1 MESDQSNHKNDVLLE
16 LNFVPTWARRPP
28 GVNPYLQG
36 GTAQASGGQGG
47 RDFSPRHAPRR
58 SERPSGGRR
67 EQRPRRE
74 GPASRAP
81 QERRDFTASAPSRP
95 SRPPREARPE
105 ADLPADIYFIP
116 EKKRLGAVVRLIRD
130 TGRAYPLM
138 DLAGLF
144 LANPENYLIKMEFR
158 KESSG
163 EPKNRF
169 YQCSLCKAVYLDTD
183 RLQNHLLQDHEDE
196 LFDTEE
202 VELEA
207 PNGHFVCVGRC
218 GQSGVLVG
226 PPNHHEFEETVRA
239 LHRARFSHMPYEDYR
254 ARIEMVHDAEL
265 IEQWKAS
272 VRKQKRY
279 RLKGEDGEIKLTRTQ
294 AQQQFI
300 QSKADGY
307 FSGTTRVMIPAGSAR
322 TVGDQAVTQT
332 MRRAWNR
339 ESKHPFTL
347 AIALRPAFKH
357 MGLHLFK
364 VGEGMTF
371 VTSVKP
377 HPVSTAHMIDS
388 IREVIEYLQAHPGC
402 MRQQLV
408 EGLCGEAQSNPEHV
422 ANVLN
427 PLRWLA
433 ERGHVIEFFNGTLS
447 VPSSGS
453 KA

>member
-36 GTAQASGGQGG
+36 GADQVSGGQRG

-58 SERPSGGRR
+58 SDRPGGGRR
-67 EQRPRRE
+67 ERDRRE
-74 GPASRAP
+74 RPGSRAIH
-81 QERRDFTASAPSRP
+81 EKRDFSASASSRP
-95 SRPPREARPE
+95 HREPQPRPE
-105 ADLPADIYFIP
+105 ADLPVDIHFIP

-183 RLQNHLLQDHEDE
+183 HLQSHLLQDHEDE

-218 GQSGVLVG
+218 GLSGVLVG
-226 PPNHHEFEETVRA
+226 PPNHHAFEETVRA
-239 LHRARFSHMPYEDYR
+239 LHRARFSHMAYGDYR
-254 ARIEMVHDAEL
+254 ARIEMLHDAEL
-265 IEQWKAS
+265 IEQWKVS

-279 RLKGEDGEIKLTRTQ
+279 RLKGEEGEINLTLAQ
-294 AQQQFI
+294 AHQQFI
-300 QSKADGY
+300 QTKADRY
-307 FSGTTRVMIPAGSAR
+307 FSGTMRVMIPAGSAR
-322 TVGDQAVTQT
+322 TFGDQAVTQT

-402 MRQQLV
+402 TRQQLV
-408 EGLCGEAQSNPEHV
+408 EGLCGEAGSNPEHV

-427 PLRWLA
+427 PLRWLV

-447 VPSSGS
+447 VASSGS